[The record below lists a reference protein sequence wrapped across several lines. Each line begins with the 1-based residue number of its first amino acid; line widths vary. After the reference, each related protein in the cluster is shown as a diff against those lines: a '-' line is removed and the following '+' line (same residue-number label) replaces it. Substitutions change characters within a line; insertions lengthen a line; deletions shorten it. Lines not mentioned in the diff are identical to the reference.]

1 MPKGRVSGEKDHPGS
16 GYFTGDSVMKRIFL
30 LAALALL
37 MPAVA
42 SAATGAS
49 DTSDWRVWGYK
60 TPNARY
66 HRDMV
71 LVIAGVPVAA
81 SQLGANT
88 TLRGKLEGRDV
99 ILRCHRRPAYS
110 AHVSCDVYADDQLL
124 KTFDFQAPR

>member
-1 MPKGRVSGEKDHPGS
+1 
-16 GYFTGDSVMKRIFL
+16 MKRIFL

-42 SAATGAS
+42 SATTGS
-49 DTSDWRVWGYK
+49 SETPDWRVWGYK
-60 TPNARY
+60 TPNAR
-66 HRDMV
+66 HRDVV

-88 TLRGKLEGRDV
+88 TLKGRLEGRDV
-99 ILRCHRRPAYS
+99 TLRCQRRPAYS
-110 AHVSCDVYADDQLL
+110 SHVSCNVYADDQLL

>member
-1 MPKGRVSGEKDHPGS
+1 
-16 GYFTGDSVMKRIFL
+16 MKRIFL

-37 MPAVA
+37 MPVSVA
-42 SAATGAS
+42 SATNGTS

-60 TPNARY
+60 TPNAR
-66 HRDMV
+66 HRDVV

-99 ILRCHRRPAYS
+99 TLRCHRRPAHS
-110 AHVSCDVYADDQLL
+110 AHVSCDVYADDQIL

>member
-1 MPKGRVSGEKDHPGS
+1 
-16 GYFTGDSVMKRIFL
+16 MKRIFL

-37 MPAVA
+37 MPVSVA
-42 SAATGAS
+42 SATTGSA
-49 DTSDWRVWGYK
+49 DTPDWRVWGYK
-60 TPNARY
+60 TPNARS
-66 HRDMV
+66 HRNVV
-71 LVIAGVPVAA
+71 LVIAGVRVAA
-81 SQLGANT
+81 RQLGANT

>member
-1 MPKGRVSGEKDHPGS
+1 
-16 GYFTGDSVMKRIFL
+16 MKRIFL

-42 SAATGAS
+42 SATTGTS
-49 DTSDWRVWGYK
+49 DTPDWRVWGYK
-60 TPNARY
+60 TPNARA
-66 HRDMV
+66 RDVV

-99 ILRCHRRPAYS
+99 TLRCHRRPAYS
-110 AHVSCDVYADDQLL
+110 AHVSCDVYADDQIL
-124 KTFDFQAPR
+124 KTFDFEAPR